1 MGTFEKDDIKK
12 LLLCNTH
19 LGTRT
24 CQFLM
29 KNYTWK
35 ERKDGIFII
44 NIFKTIKKIKLAAR
58 AIVAVKDSRNIIAIS
73 TGDNSQKPVLKF
85 SSFIKCQTSIGKWTA
100 GKFTNHMCLNFQEP
114 ELIILTNPQ
123 LDYQPLVEASRA
135 NIPSIAFCN
144 TDTSL
149 KFVDIAIP
157 GNNSNNH
164 SIALLWWM
172 LTREVLIYKGV
183 VSGIDT
189 WDIPVNTFLDPSVIN
204 KN

>member
-1 MGTFEKDDIKK
+1 MTSFKKEDIKK
-12 LLLCNTH
+12 LLICNTH

-85 SSFIKCQTSIGKWTA
+85 SSFSSSAK
-100 GKFTNHMCLNFQEP
+100 
-114 ELIILTNPQ
+114 
-123 LDYQPLVEASRA
+123 
-135 NIPSIAFCN
+135 
-144 TDTSL
+144 
-149 KFVDIAIP
+149 
-157 GNNSNNH
+157 
-164 SIALLWWM
+164 
-172 LTREVLIYKGV
+172 
-183 VSGIDT
+183 
-189 WDIPVNTFLDPSVIN
+189 
-204 KN
+204 

>member
-1 MGTFEKDDIKK
+1 
-12 LLLCNTH
+12 
-19 LGTRT
+19 
-24 CQFLM
+24 
-29 KNYTWK
+29 
-35 ERKDGIFII
+35 
-44 NIFKTIKKIKLAAR
+44 
-58 AIVAVKDSRNIIAIS
+58 
-73 TGDNSQKPVLKF
+73 
-85 SSFIKCQTSIGKWTA
+85 
-100 GKFTNHMCLNFQEP
+100 
-114 ELIILTNPQ
+114 
-123 LDYQPLVEASRA
+123 LVEASRA

-157 GNNSNNH
+157 GNNSNSH

>member
-44 NIFKTIKKIKLAAR
+44 NIFKTIKKLKLAAR

-73 TGDNSQKPVLKF
+73 TGDYSQKPVLKF
-85 SSFIKCQTSIGKWTA
+85 SFFIKCQTLIGKWTA
-100 GKFTNHMCLNFQEP
+100 GKFTNHMCSNFQEP

-123 LDYQPLVEASRA
+123 SDYQPLVEASRA

-157 GNNSNNH
+157 GNNSNSH